1 MPESFRLLIPDWE
14 VLEAI
19 EPMSVKEGAKV
30 TKYRFHLTIFSHRE
44 VEKLSTKNKHN
55 ERLCEDVVMRLYDE
69 KMKGWKD
76 ERGIMNSV
84 DTSYLHFLVS

>member
-1 MPESFRLLIPDWE
+1 MLECPKSVNLFQGKSES
-14 VLEAI
+14 I

-69 KMKGWKD
+69 KMKG
-76 ERGIMNSV
+76 
-84 DTSYLHFLVS
+84 